1 MVKISD
7 CFHYIIVFVM
17 LCNETGWYDLQIR
30 PVSGNLQIVQ
40 CNLQIG
46 RIGRL
51 DGTYIP

>member
-1 MVKISD
+1 MKLAGMICKLD
-7 CFHYIIVFVM
+7 QF
-17 LCNETGWYDLQIR
+17 LE
-30 PVSGNLQIVQ
+30 NLQIVQ